1 MTRVSAAA
9 LAALLMGAACATG
22 PAPDLPAP
30 AESLSLVAE
39 YVIPTSTTF
48 PAASPHRFG
57 GISGLAAVR
66 GKPELLAISDDHDN
80 SRIFRLQWSGQP
92 PTLSVTPTGSIPLQ
106 PAPGSSV
113 RIDPEGIALTGDGTI
128 LVSTEGVTT
137 GDARTPPT
145 IYEYGPDGRFLGEL
159 PVPARFFPNES
170 GPLTTGV
177 RQNAGFESLT
187 ITPDSRA
194 LYTANELPLAQ
205 DGDDALVAQGGGG
218 QVRILRYVRSETGMG
233 YAPQQQF
240 AYEIAPLGPLPF
252 KSSFV
257 VNGLVELLA
266 LRDGELL
273 ALERAFIQA
282 DDPAESVNRIRIYRV
297 LLSGATDVSLVQT
310 LKNGSHKPARK
321 TLVADLNG
329 MPGLSP
335 ALRKLDNFEALALL
349 PAGAGDQRFL
359 MVASD
364 NNFSERQ
371 VTAFLLLSPRR

>member
-9 LAALLMGAACATG
+9 LAVLLTGSACASG

-66 GKPELLAISDDHDN
+66 GRSELLAISDDQDN

-106 PAPGSSV
+106 AAPGSTV
-113 RIDPEGIALTGDGTI
+113 RIDPEGIAITGSGTI
-128 LVSTEGVTT
+128 LVSTEGIGNLDT
-137 GDARTPPT
+137 RTPPT
-145 IYEYGPDGRFLGEL
+145 INEYAPDGRFLGEL
-159 PVPARFFPNES
+159 PVPARFFPNER

-187 ITPDSRA
+187 ITPDFRA
-194 LYTANELPLAQ
+194 VYTANELPLAQ
-205 DGDDALVAQGGGG
+205 DGDDALVSQGGGG

-240 AYEIAPLGPLPF
+240 AYEIAPLDPLPF
-252 KSSFV
+252 KSPFI

-282 DDPAESVNRIRIYRV
+282 DDPAESINRIRLYRV
-297 LLSGATDVSLVQT
+297 VLSGATDVSLLPT
-310 LKNGSHKPARK
+310 LKNGSHTPARK
-321 TLVADLNG
+321 TLVADLSG
-329 MPGLSP
+329 MQGLS
-335 ALRKLDNFEALALL
+335 ASLRKLDNFEALALL
-349 PAGAGDQRFL
+349 PAGPRNERFL

-364 NNFSERQ
+364 NNFSDRQ